1 MAGRFDTLS
10 SEQKH
15 AFEERVAQL
24 GFDPASLRGTHIV
37 TGGDGLSI
45 SGADRQFANHVR
57 YKTFSSV
64 DEVKRVLGVS
74 DTAFESGTADGHIK
88 YLPAPR
94 YAEGAQVT
102 YLGLT
107 RQEQDDLE
115 NATYAYL
122 FGNSQKMQGW
132 RDPINRLLL
141 PRELSFVAAENV
153 TVKPNAPLYLKNS
166 SYTFG
171 TVTIEQGGQV
181 VVQADTSLN
190 AQLIVKTT

>member
-10 SEQKH
+10 TEQKN
-15 AFEERVAQL
+15 AFNERVAQL
-24 GFDPASLRGTHIV
+24 GFDPASLRNTSIV
-37 TGGDGLSI
+37 TGGSGLSI

-64 DEVKRVLGVS
+64 DDVKRVLGVPDS
-74 DTAFESGTADGHIK
+74 AFERGTSDQHIK

-94 YAEGAQVT
+94 FAARST
-102 YLGLT
+102 LALT
-107 RQEQDDLE
+107 RAEQDDLE

-122 FGNSQKMQGW
+122 FGNSQKVQAW
-132 RDPINRLLL
+132 REPINLLLL

-153 TVKPNAPLYLKNS
+153 TVKPGAPLYLKNS

-171 TVTIEQGGQV
+171 TVTIEQGGQI

-190 AQLIVKTT
+190 AQLIVKTA